1 MRRIAGIAAVLCAML
16 GSASANDAA
25 APKPLAFRAEAR
37 IEVDA
42 SGKLVKVGVAKELP
56 EGVRRY
62 VAQELAKWTFVQRP
76 RNGEVGT
83 ASTWLLLSACAVP
96 DASGGYSMG
105 LAFHGNG
112 PRITGGEPWAI
123 PQAMG
128 AVVEKYKMTGAMT
141 IHFVVHADGTAKLES
156 IEGLDD
162 SRAGKVLR
170 TEAERMVEINHFEP
184 EEIGGQPVATRET
197 LALQFGQG
205 SGHRTFR
212 FNWHTSYV
220 QSRQCEAAAA
230 AGEKSNAGLPV
241 VAVDSVIEIDP
252 VF

>member
-1 MRRIAGIAAVLCAML
+1 MTAALCAVL
-16 GSASANDAA
+16 GGASANDAT

-42 SGKLVKVGVAKELP
+42 DGKLVKVGVAKEVP
-56 EGVRRY
+56 DGVRRY
-62 VAQELAKWTFVQRP
+62 VAQELAKWKFVQRP
-76 RNGEVGT
+76 RSGEAGI

-112 PRITGGEPWAI
+112 PRITGGEPWALT
-123 PQAMG
+123 QAMG
-128 AVVEKYKMTGAMT
+128 AVVEKYKMTGEMT
-141 IHFVVHADGTAKLES
+141 IHFVVGADGTAKLES
-156 IEGLDD
+156 IDGLDD
-162 SRAGKVLR
+162 SRGGKLLR
-170 TEAERMVEINHFEP
+170 TETERMVEINHFEP
-184 EEIGGQPVATRET
+184 EEIDGHPVATRGT
-197 LALQFGQG
+197 LQLQFGPG
-205 SGHRTFR
+205 TGHRTFR

-220 QSRQCEAAAA
+220 QSRQCETAAA

-241 VAVDSVIEIDP
+241 AMVDSVLEVDP